1 MDGPFNERVVFQ
13 LQDLSDIRQ
22 VPDHQ
27 VGFSDSFFFFGGGG
41 RGGGVSGVSVVIRL
55 LTFLFYFLK
64 GSVCGSYTR

>member
-27 VGFSDSFFFFGGGG
+27 VGFSDFFFFLGGGG
-41 RGGGVSGVSVVIRL
+41 FWCFRCNEI
-55 LTFLFYFLK
+55 TDIFIFYF
-64 GSVCGSYTR
+64 